1 MLPFSSLRTPDRS
14 RRWLVAL
21 AALVPVLTGL
31 ALVTLPP
38 AAPAHARARAG
49 APALSVS
56 PATYVGGQ
64 RLTWTGSVGAPG
76 ARTLVL
82 QLHMGRPGDRWTTVD
97 GFRARTRADGS
108 FSFSYPA
115 PGMFNIRYR
124 VKAGRHLS
132 PSRLFV
138 AKTQDLTLRVTG
150 QPPNNTGEPA
160 LVPAGRA
167 FGITVDTTPDDIFRS
182 PSSRGLPVFAGRT
195 LTLQRRVD
203 GDTWS
208 KVATTTVGDDGLGR
222 FAGLTEEPGVA
233 VFRVREEDYRE
244 DGNAIGWTQSFPLYV
259 YVGPEA
265 AARYEEL
272 RRAALASVSLPPPGS
287 AMFGSGAPT
296 PTASERYRWYP
307 LYWDF
312 AWEHGQSLTGGPT
325 RGTRDRGH
333 WVDYTDGAGRVS
345 KQNGQLT
352 LDSKRFYGAG
362 PGDFG
367 TTRATLH
374 GNAAAQGR
382 WEARMRIRG
391 AYESGGR
398 AYGVLAEL
406 VPAKAADYDCGKHN
420 IEIARITPFSRR
432 VQFGVRSPKY
442 RWSGATTASATPLR
456 SAYAVA
462 VEVSGTH
469 ITWFLDG
476 KPVGSVTD
484 RAAIPGVPMTLRLSL
499 EGDGQ
504 QEMNQASLVSD
515 WQRGFPID
523 SGRPTV
529 SGHRLSRHAARGC

>member
-1 MLPFSSLRTPDRS
+1 MLPFSSLRTLDRS
-14 RRWLVAL
+14 RRGLVAL
-21 AALVPVLTGL
+21 TVLALVLTGL

-38 AAPAHARARAG
+38 VPPAQARG
-49 APALSVS
+49 GSLSVS
-56 PATYVGGQ
+56 PTTYVGGQ
-64 RLTWTGSVGAPG
+64 RLTWTGSVGAAG
-76 ARTLVL
+76 VRSLAL
-82 QLHMGRPGDRWTTVD
+82 QFHMGRPGDRWTTVA
-97 GFRARTRADGS
+97 GFHAKTRSDGS
-108 FSFSYPA
+108 FSFAYPA

-124 VKAGRHLS
+124 VKAGRHVS

-150 QPPNNTGEPA
+150 QPPNNTGEPG

-182 PSSRGLPVFAGRT
+182 PSSRGLPVFAGRK

-203 GDTWS
+203 GDTWAR
-208 KVATTTVGDDGLGR
+208 VATTTVDADGLGR
-222 FAGLTEEPGVA
+222 FDGLTEDPGVA
-233 VFRVREEDYRE
+233 VFRVREEDYRK

-259 YVGPEA
+259 YVGSDA
-265 AARYEEL
+265 WAGYEQKRL
-272 RRAALASVSLPPPGS
+272 AALASVSLPPLLG
-287 AMFGSGAPT
+287 AQFGSGAPT
-296 PTASERYRWYP
+296 PTASERYHWYP

-312 AWEHGQSLTGGPT
+312 AWEQGQSLTGGPA
-325 RGTRDRGH
+325 RGTRPRGH
-333 WVDYTDGAGRVS
+333 WVDFTGGAGRVS

-391 AYESGGR
+391 AYEAGGR

-406 VPAKAADYDCGKHN
+406 VPAKPADYDCGRHN
-420 IEIARITPFSRR
+420 VEIARITPFSRR
-432 VQFGVRSPKY
+432 VRFGVRSPKY
-442 RWSGATTASATPLR
+442 RWSGAATASATPLR

-462 VEVSGTH
+462 VEVSRTH

-476 KPVGSVTD
+476 RPIGSVTD
-484 RAAIPGVPMTLRLSL
+484 RSAIPGVPMTLRLSL

-504 QEMNQASLVSD
+504 QEMNQVSLVSD
-515 WQRGFPID
+515 WQRGFPIGT
-523 SGRPTV
+523 GRPTV
-529 SGHRLSRHAARGC
+529 SGHRLARHAAGGC

>member
-1 MLPFSSLRTPDRS
+1 MLRFSSPHRLA
-14 RRWLVAL
+14 AL
-21 AALVPVLTGL
+21 AALLLLAAGL
-31 ALVTLPP
+31 AVVTLPP
-38 AAPAHARARAG
+38 AGPAHAQARA
-49 APALSVS
+49 ATLSVS
-56 PATYVGGQ
+56 PSTYVGGQ
-64 RLTWTGSVGAPG
+64 RLTWTGNLGVAGVRS
-76 ARTLVL
+76 LEL
-82 QLHMGRPGDRWTTVD
+82 QWHMGRPGDRWTTVD
-97 GFRARTRADGS
+97 GFHARTRADGS
-108 FSFSYPA
+108 FSFAYPA

-132 PSRLFV
+132 PSRLFL

-150 QPPNNTGEPA
+150 QSPNNTGEPG
-160 LVPAGRA
+160 LVSAGRE
-167 FGITVDTTPDDIFRS
+167 FGITVDTTPDNIFRS
-182 PSSRGLPVFAGRT
+182 PSSRGLPVFAGRK

-208 KVATTTVGDDGLGR
+208 TVATSTVGDDGLGR
-222 FAGLTEEPGVA
+222 FTGLTEPAGVS
-233 VFRVREEDYRE
+233 VFRVREEDYRR
-244 DGNAIGWTQSFPLYV
+244 DGHAIGWTQSFPLHV
-259 YVGPEA
+259 YVGAEA
-265 AARYEEL
+265 WARYEKQRL
-272 RRAALASVSLPPPGS
+272 AALASVSLPPPAG
-287 AMFGSGAPT
+287 AVFGSGAPT
-296 PTASERYRWYP
+296 PTASERFNWYP
-307 LYWDF
+307 MYWDF

-325 RGTRDRGH
+325 RGTRRRGH
-333 WVDYTDGAGRVS
+333 WVDFVGGAGRVS

-374 GNAAAQGR
+374 GNAAAVGR

-432 VQFGVRSPKY
+432 VQFGVRSPRY

-462 VEVSGTH
+462 VEVSRTH

-476 KPVGSVTD
+476 KAVGSVKD
-484 RAAIPGVPMTLRLSL
+484 RAAVPGMPMTLRLSL

-504 QEMNQASLVSD
+504 NEMNQVSLVSD
-515 WQRGFPID
+515 WQRGFPLD
-523 SGRPTV
+523 TGRATV
-529 SGHRLSRHAARGC
+529 SKHRLKRHTANGC